1 MLEEKWKNH
10 IVFTPVKETE
20 PQQIYEID
28 KFIYAFKYEP
38 MMSIVC
44 VLSFL
49 VIIGL
54 IIFWFS
60 RKFRHKTKSIAN

>member
-10 IVFTPVKETE
+10 IVLTPVKETE
-20 PQQIYEID
+20 PQQIYQID

-54 IIFWFS
+54 IIF
-60 RKFRHKTKSIAN
+60 

>member
-1 MLEEKWKNH
+1 MLEENWKNH
-10 IVFTPVKETE
+10 IVFTPEKATE

-28 KFIYAFKYEP
+28 KFIYTFKYEP

-49 VIIGL
+49 VIIG
-54 IIFWFS
+54 IIVFWFS
-60 RKFRHKTKSIAN
+60 KNLRHKTRSIVN